1 MHPSSIRHQIRCIL
15 HAYIY
20 TIYPHTHTILPV
32 LLASLEEE
40 RPSNG
45 PPLAP
50 AASHYARLVAG
61 DGQNLSVSPAA
72 AAAAAAPRCIGWL
85 ARNSTAEPAALDTRH
100 PWTRCSSE
108 L

>member
-1 MHPSSIRHQIRCIL
+1 MYTT
-15 HAYIY
+15 YIQS
-20 TIYPHTHTILPV
+20 THTILPV

-61 DGQNLSVSPAA
+61 DGQNLSVGPAA
-72 AAAAAAPRCIGWL
+72 AAVPWCIGWL

>member
-1 MHPSSIRHQIRCIL
+1 MYTT
-15 HAYIY
+15 YIH
-20 TIYPHTHTILPV
+20 IYYIPTHTHTILPV

-45 PPLAP
+45 PGPPLAP

-61 DGQNLSVSPAA
+61 DGLNLSVGPAA
-72 AAAAAAPRCIGWL
+72 AAPWCIGWL
-85 ARNSTAEPAALDTRH
+85 VRKSTAEPAALDTRH